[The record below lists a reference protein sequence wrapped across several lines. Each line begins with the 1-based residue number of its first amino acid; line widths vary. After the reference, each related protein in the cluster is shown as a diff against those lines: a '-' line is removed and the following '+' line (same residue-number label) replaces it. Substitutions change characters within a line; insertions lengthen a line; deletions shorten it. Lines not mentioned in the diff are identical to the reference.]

1 MKRAPHKDPR
11 DIQPEGMFVDI
22 ITSNLI
28 VHPDAFITY
37 FLFKVDKV
45 VLSFGFLDLKK

>member
-1 MKRAPHKDPR
+1 MRAQGR
-11 DIQPEGMFVDI
+11 LSLRGRYVDI
-22 ITSNLI
+22 TTSNLV

-37 FLFKVDKV
+37 LLFKVGKV